1 MFYLTHQTLPIK
13 LNTISM
19 AIKNFASKC
28 ENERGKCREQP
39 ILYGCV
45 KKKWTKINIQT
56 WHTEKK
62 IINST

>member
-45 KKKWTKINIQT
+45 KKMDKNK
-56 WHTEKK
+56 
-62 IINST
+62 

>member
-28 ENERGKCREQP
+28 ENERRKCREQP

-45 KKKWTKINIQT
+45 KKKMDKYKYKNMA
-56 WHTEKK
+56 HREK
-62 IINST
+62 NN